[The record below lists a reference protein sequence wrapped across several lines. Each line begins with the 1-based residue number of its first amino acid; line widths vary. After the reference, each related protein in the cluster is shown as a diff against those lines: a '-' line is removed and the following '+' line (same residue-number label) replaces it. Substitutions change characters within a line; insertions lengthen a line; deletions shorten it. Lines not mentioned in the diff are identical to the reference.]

1 MSPLADN
8 PRSEEEISEDA
19 LSRAPMAAAFG
30 RRGIAFAPSQANFL
44 LVRVADARRAR
55 ERLLAGGIL
64 VRDGAAVGFPGH
76 LRITVGTREINERL
90 LKLLEE

>member
-1 MSPLADN
+1 M
-8 PRSEEEISEDA
+8 
-19 LSRAPMAAAFG
+19 
-30 RRGIAFAPSQANFL
+30 
-44 LVRVADARRAR
+44 RVADARHAR